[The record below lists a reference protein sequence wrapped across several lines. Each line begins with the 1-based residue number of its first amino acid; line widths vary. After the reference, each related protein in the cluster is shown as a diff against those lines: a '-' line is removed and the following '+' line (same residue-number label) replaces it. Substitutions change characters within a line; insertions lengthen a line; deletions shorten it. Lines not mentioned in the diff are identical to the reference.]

1 MTTVGPTDPPP
12 PEPTPG
18 RNRFE
23 DFEIPTP
30 AAAPR
35 RGRRPAVLTTAVI
48 VLVVAGL
55 LNGLFV
61 VLFRPSGVAAVA
73 YAVLA
78 LAQLTAAVG
87 VLLLRPIG
95 RTLGFAMAG
104 IGIVLGLVRAPG
116 DAVSGLM
123 SIALNAFVIYALVA
137 AGPAFDRG

>member
-23 DFEIPTP
+23 DFEVPTP
-30 AAAPR
+30 QAAPR
-35 RGRRPAVLTTAVI
+35 RRHRPAVLTTAVI
-48 VLVVAGL
+48 VLVVSGV

-61 VLFRPSGVAAVA
+61 VLFHPGGAAA
-73 YAVLA
+73 WALAVLA
-78 LAQLTAAVG
+78 LLQLVAAAG
-87 VLLLRPIG
+87 VLLLRSAG
-95 RTLGFAMAG
+95 RTLGFAMAA
-104 IGIVLGLVRAPG
+104 IGIVLGLVRAPAG
-116 DAVSGLM
+116 AASALM